1 MRFRFP
7 FPFRLVRLI
16 PLSKSNPRVP
26 TKLLLDGKREKM
38 IGKWLLGIGIGIT
51 TRGTIDQNHHD
62 PLFPPFRS
70 EAPLRLIEK
79 VAILLRQGVRTVE
92 VMTTEHV
99 VHILRGRPGVAVGV
113 WIVADGEMTI
123 EDEMMIGGVEVQ
135 LAETDIGIMMKIAR
149 LKSWKDA
156 LSF

>member
-1 MRFRFP
+1 
-7 FPFRLVRLI
+7 
-16 PLSKSNPRVP
+16 
-26 TKLLLDGKREKM
+26 M
-38 IGKWLLGIGIGIT
+38 IGKWLLGIGIT

-62 PLFPPFRS
+62 TLFLPLRS
-70 EAPLRLIEK
+70 ETPLLLIEK
-79 VAILLRQGVRTVE
+79 VVILLRRGVRTVE
-92 VMTTEHV
+92 ATTTEHV

-135 LAETDIGIMMKIAR
+135 MVETDVGIMMKIAR

-156 LSF
+156 SPF